1 MRLVRRRLDY
11 VACVLCALAASPLV
25 LKAQSSAHEGKK
37 IVNIQFEPAA
47 QPVEL
52 AEINR
57 LLPLKIGQPLHQA
70 DVRTAIDRL
79 FATGRYTDIQVDAQP
94 FQDGVLIRFITK
106 NRWFIGQVVVAG
118 NLSSPPNAG
127 QLENAA
133 RLDLGAPFS
142 QAKLDDAVN
151 GQKRLLEANGLYR
164 SSIHPVFQWQAEYQQ
179 VNLRFEIDSGR
190 RARFAM
196 PVLIGDIRMD
206 PSRILSATRFRRW
219 LIHTWK
225 PVTQTRVRR
234 GLDGVRRL
242 YQKDS
247 RLEAQISLDSMK
259 FDPEEYSATPTL
271 HIDAGP
277 RIEIR
282 TIGMKVSNAKLQRYV
297 PVFEE
302 HAVDDDLLR
311 EGARNLRDHLQ
322 SDGFFDAEVEFKR
335 QRVVND
341 QATIDFLINPGIR
354 HKLVHIEIS
363 GNRYFN
369 TETLRERMYLRT
381 ASFLQFPRG
390 RFSEIML
397 SRDEDAIRNLY
408 QSNGFRDV
416 KVTHRIDDSFQGRPG
431 ELAVFLTIDE
441 GQQYFIGDLQVDG
454 IERLDKASIMPL
466 LSAVQGQP
474 FSEFNVAVDR
484 DAILGRYFENGF
496 PNARFEWSSK
506 PGSKANLVDLRY
518 TIEEGRQEF
527 VRQVLFNPDAL
538 RHTRP
543 SLVYRNILLNPG
555 DPLSPKAITDT
566 QRRLYDLG
574 IFARVDAA
582 IQDPDGAT
590 EYKYVLYDL
599 EEARRY
605 SMAIGV
611 GAEFARIGGCAY
623 CLDAPAGQAG
633 FSPRISFQI
642 TRNNLWGI
650 THRVSLRTRVSTL
663 EKLALLNYNWPHFR
677 NNPNLTVDFTA
688 LYLDSQDV
696 RTFAYKREEGS
707 TQLSQKLG
715 KQFTFQYRFTYRHVT
730 VSQLKITPDLIPL
743 LSQPVRLG
751 LFGFSVIQDR
761 RDDPIDPHKGIF
773 NTLELGYA
781 SRIFGSQPTATIN
794 GAVTTTGDFLRTLVR
809 NATYHPIGKHLV
821 LARNTE
827 FGEIWAFNYT
837 GSVVD
842 AVPLPERFFGGG
854 GSSNRGFPEF
864 QSGPRDLETGF
875 PIGGNALFF
884 NQTELRFPLIG
895 ENVGGVLFHD
905 FGNTFSDIH
914 NFSFRVKQQNVQ
926 DFNYMVHAAGFG
938 IRYRTP
944 IGPLRVDLAYSINPP
959 TFFGFKGTEQ
969 DLVNAGVNPCSGPY
983 ANLCTV
989 QNVSHFQF
997 FFSIGQTF

>member
-1 MRLVRRRLDY
+1 MRLVRRRLVY
-11 VACVLCALAASPLV
+11 VACVLCAIAAAPLV
-25 LKAQSSAHEGKK
+25 LKAQYSAYEGKK
-37 IVNIQFEPAA
+37 IVNIQFEPAD
-47 QPVEL
+47 QPVDL

-57 LLPLKIGQPLHQA
+57 QLPLKNGQPLHQA
-70 DVRTAIDRL
+70 DVRAAIDWL
-79 FATGRYTDIQVDAQP
+79 FATGRYTDIQVEAQP
-94 FQDGVLIRFITK
+94 YQGGVLVKFITK
-106 NRWFIGQVVVAG
+106 NRWFIGQVAVG
-118 NLSSPPNAG
+118 GDLSSPPNAG
-127 QLENAA
+127 QLENAT
-133 RLDLGAPFS
+133 RLDLGSPFS
-142 QAKLDDAVN
+142 ETKLAEALN

-164 SSIHPVFQWQAEYQQ
+164 ATIHPVFHWQEEYQQ
-179 VNLRFEIDSGR
+179 VNLRFEIDSGP

-196 PVLIGDIRMD
+196 PVLIGDIKMD
-206 PSRILSATRFRRW
+206 TSRILSATRFRRW
-219 LIHTWK
+219 LIRTWK

-234 GLDGVRRL
+234 GLDGVRQL
-242 YQKDS
+242 YQKDR
-247 RLEAQISLDSMK
+247 RLEAKISLDSMK
-259 FDPEEYSATPTL
+259 FNPEENSATPTL

-277 RIEIR
+277 RIDIR
-282 TIGMKVSNAKLQRYV
+282 TIGMKMSDKKLQRYV

-341 QATIDFLINPGIR
+341 KGTIDFLINPGMR

-363 GNRYFN
+363 GNRYFT
-369 TETLRERMYLRT
+369 TEALRDRMYLRT

-397 SRDEDAIRNLY
+397 SRDEDAIRTLY

-416 KVTHRIDDSFQGRPG
+416 KVTHRIDDNFQGRPG

-441 GQQYFIGDLQVDG
+441 GPQYLIGDLQVDG

-466 LSAVQGQP
+466 LSSVQGQP
-474 FSEFNVAVDR
+474 FSEYNVAVDR

-506 PGSKANLVDLRY
+506 PSAKPNLVELRY

-538 RHTRP
+538 RYTRP

-574 IFARVDAA
+574 IFARVDTA

-590 EYKYVLYDL
+590 DYKYVLFDL

-611 GAEFARIGGCAY
+611 GAEFARIGGCDY
-623 CLDAPAGQAG
+623 CLDAPAGQPG

-650 THRVSLRTRVSTL
+650 THRVSLRTRLSVFQ
-663 EKLALLNYNWPHFR
+663 KLALLNYNWPHFGS
-677 NNPNLTVDFTA
+677 NPNLTVDLTG

-707 TQLSQKLG
+707 AQLSQKRG

-730 VSQLKITPDLIPL
+730 VNQLKVTPELIPL

-751 LFGFSVIQDR
+751 LLGFSVIQDR

-773 NTLELGYA
+773 NTLELGFA
-781 SRIFGSQPTATIN
+781 NGIFGSQR
-794 GAVTTTGDFLRTLVR
+794 DFLRGIVR
-809 NATYHPIGKHLV
+809 NATYHPIGRHLV
-821 LARNTE
+821 LARSTE
-827 FGEIWAFNYT
+827 FGEIWAFHYSGN
-837 GSVVD
+837 VVD

-905 FGNTFSDIH
+905 FGNTFADIH
-914 NFSFRVKQQNVQ
+914 DLSFRVRQQNLQ

-944 IGPLRVDLAYSINPP
+944 IGPLRLDLAYSINPP